1 MYATCRL
8 KRCLLLNGAWLSH
21 SAYDARMVKM
31 VVAIVL
37 ERVED
42 DISNLN
48 SMYPC
53 SLLNLLTTSIISR
66 EVTTRVVT
74 RHNSYDHL
82 FVLPVGAWSAQ
93 DQLVYGSQFI

>member
-53 SLLNLLTTSIISR
+53 SFSIISR

>member
-1 MYATCRL
+1 
-8 KRCLLLNGAWLSH
+8 
-21 SAYDARMVKM
+21 MVKM

-74 RHNSYDHL
+74 RHNS
-82 FVLPVGAWSAQ
+82 
-93 DQLVYGSQFI
+93 

>member
-53 SLLNLLTTSIISR
+53 SFSIISR

-74 RHNSYDHL
+74 RHNCWVPDQL
-82 FVLPVGAWSAQ
+82 NKN
-93 DQLVYGSQFI
+93 QLVYGSQFI